1 MSMLST
7 LSFVSERSLSRRSSS
22 HSCPKVMQREG
33 HIPAPVM
40 PGMWLPRR
48 RTRGAFLGGG
58 GGAGW
63 LGGCSKSEQ
72 EVRSGP
78 DFTQFPVWGGAG
90 VGDLQAD
97 WEVRLEGQ
105 ACFQVENL
113 G

>member
-1 MSMLST
+1 MGEVL
-7 LSFVSERSLSRRSSS
+7 
-22 HSCPKVMQREG
+22 
-33 HIPAPVM
+33 
-40 PGMWLPRR
+40 
-48 RTRGAFLGGG
+48 
-58 GGAGW
+58 AGW
-63 LGGCSKSEQ
+63 GGCSKSEQ

>member
-7 LSFVSERSLSRRSSS
+7 LSFLSERSLSRRSSS

-63 LGGCSKSEQ
+63 LGGGVPRVNRKSEVAQ
-72 EVRSGP
+72 ISP
-78 DFTQFPVWGGAG
+78 SSQCG
-90 VGDLQAD
+90 V
-97 WEVRLEGQ
+97 V
-105 ACFQVENL
+105 QV
-113 G
+113 